1 VILTIVFGII
11 GFGIMVFVH
20 ELGHFAAAKRVGI
33 GVETFSLGWGKK
45 LVGFDYRGTN
55 YRISMLPFGGYCKLK
70 GEDPYNL
77 QEQREDGSFFA
88 ARPWKR
94 IVTSVAGPA
103 ANVVFAILV
112 LSLIWWIGF
121 DVHTDGNKIILASDY
136 GFEGGSSSPPPAT
149 KAGLETGDRIVAI
162 DGRPVNNFQD
172 LLEMVATAPNEKITL
187 TLKRDGRLLQTS
199 LTPELDLETG
209 AGRIGVYAWRDP
221 VIHTVA
227 PGGAASLAGLQPGDR
242 IVAAGGE
249 PVRNTLDLY
258 SQLEDKPQSLAI
270 RYQRDGSERQTTLIP
285 AYDESGRADLGCT
298 FAVGVYPSQRVGP
311 LGALR
316 KGVEESWQTFI
327 VTVKGIGLLFK
338 GVNLRNAVAGPLRIT
353 YYVGSVATS
362 GFSFGFA
369 QGIVSYFRFLC
380 LLSIVLFL
388 VNLLPIPGLDG
399 GQILVFTLEALRRKP
414 LEPKVIARIQMI
426 SFSFIIVIAV
436 VVTFSDILFFMG
448 R

>member
-70 GEDPYNL
+70 GEDPYSL

-94 IVTSVAGPA
+94 IVTSAAGPV
-103 ANVVFAILV
+103 ANVLFAILV

-136 GFEGGSSSPPPAT
+136 SFEGFSNPPPAT

-162 DGRPVNNFQD
+162 DGRPVSNFQD
-172 LLEMVATAPNEKITL
+172 LLEMVATAPNQEITL
-187 TLKRDGRLLQTS
+187 TLERDGRLLQTS

-221 VIHTVA
+221 IVDTVA
-227 PGGAASLAGLQPGDR
+227 PGGPASLAGLQPGDR
-242 IVAAGGE
+242 IVAAGGD
-249 PVRNTLDLY
+249 PVRHTLDLY
-258 SQLEDKPQSLAI
+258 RQLDDRPQTLAI
-270 RYQRDGSERQTTLIP
+270 RYQRGGSERQATLVP
-285 AYDESGRADLGCT
+285 SYDESGRADLGCT

-327 VTVKGIGLLFK
+327 VTVKGIGLLFQ

-369 QGIVSYFRFLC
+369 EGLISYFRFLC

-388 VNLLPIPGLDG
+388 INLLPIPGLDG
-399 GQILVFTLEALRRKP
+399 GQILVFALEALRGKP

-426 SFSFIIVIAV
+426 SFSFIILIAV